1 MIRMIAGVYGLP
13 VKQPDGS
20 TRIKAM
26 GPGDGSFSLPAEREA
41 DLVARGVAYY
51 VGEAPTAPTAEPKP
65 LNEMNVRELRE
76 TAKQYGVV
84 LRVGLSKAEM
94 VTIVEAAMAQADE
107 TNEDA
112 YDADE
117 DDTPDEPTPTF
128 DDVGI

>member
-20 TRIKAM
+20 THIKAM

-41 DLVARGVAYY
+41 ELVARGAACY
-51 VGEAPTAPTAEPKP
+51 VGEAPAAPTAEPKL

-94 VTIVEAAMAQADE
+94 VAIVEAAMAQSDDE
-107 TNEDA
+107 TEEADGDNEG
-112 YDADE
+112 DE
-117 DDTPDEPTPTF
+117 PDELAPTF
-128 DDVGI
+128 DDVV

>member
-20 TRIKAM
+20 IRIKAM
-26 GPGDGSFSLPAEREA
+26 GPGCGSFSLPADREA
-41 DLVARGVAYY
+41 DLVARGVACY
-51 VGEAPTAPTAEPKP
+51 VGEAPTAPADEPKP

-94 VTIVEAAMAQADE
+94 VAIVEAAMTQSDDENEEADGD
-107 TNEDA
+107 NEG
-112 YDADE
+112 E
-117 DDTPDEPTPTF
+117 DPDEPAPTF
-128 DDVGI
+128 DDVGL